1 MAVCRFFETGEMEEN
16 LNHTN
21 MCLIPKFYPQ
31 IKFKPIALCN
41 VAYKIISKILVNRM
55 KEHLKCIIYENQ
67 TAFVPE
73 RIISDNFLVAHEI
86 FHRLKVRR
94 RQATSYM
101 AVKIDI
107 TKAYD
112 RLEWYLIEETMRQ
125 MGF

>member
-21 MCLIPKFYPQ
+21 MCLIQKFYPPPGMIQ
-31 IKFKPIALCN
+31 FKQIALCN

-101 AVKIDI
+101 AVKII
-107 TKAYD
+107 
-112 RLEWYLIEETMRQ
+112 
-125 MGF
+125 